1 VACAAALIRTP
12 AACEVLQDE
21 AGTLLM
27 QLQNLQDSSKTDG
40 GEAAERQAE
49 RAPPLITE

>member
-1 VACAAALIRTP
+1 
-12 AACEVLQDE
+12 
-21 AGTLLM
+21 M